1 MARSELVL
9 QGMETDRSVLYSAS
23 QRGVSLTDSSVCTK
37 TDLVES

>member
-23 QRGVSLTDSSVCTK
+23 QRGVCLPVSSVCTK
-37 TDLVES
+37 TDLVKS